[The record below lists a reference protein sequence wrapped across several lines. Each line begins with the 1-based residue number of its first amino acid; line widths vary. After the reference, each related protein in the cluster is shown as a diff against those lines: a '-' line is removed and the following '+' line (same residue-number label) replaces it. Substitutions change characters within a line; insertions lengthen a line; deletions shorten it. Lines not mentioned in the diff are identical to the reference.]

1 MTTKQVQNQNGT
13 TEYVVQGTGNTLVFL
28 HGAGASAIANWQSS
42 IELFSKSHK
51 VISINL
57 PSAGNTT
64 WTKQELSL
72 EDLAKVVKSVIENE
86 NEKSVTLI
94 GYSTGAIVALAF
106 AGIFES
112 ETKSVIALAPWLAN
126 ARQKFFFN
134 FWGKLLK
141 TDKELFARYN
151 TITALSIN
159 AHGYMNDEAFEG
171 TAQVFSNTGFNDDL
185 PLLIETLTTVNI
197 EPYLSDIKAKTKI
210 IGFTFDLIAPINQAK
225 EISDKVNG
233 AVYAEI
239 QAGHAGP
246 WEATEKMNK
255 EIANFI

>member
-13 TEYVVQGTGNTLVFL
+13 TEYIVQGTGETIVFL
-28 HGAGASAIANWQSS
+28 HGAGASATANWQSS
-42 IELFSKSHK
+42 IDFFSKGKK

-57 PSAGNTT
+57 PSAGSTT
-64 WTKQELSL
+64 WNKATLELT
-72 EDLAKVVKSVIENE
+72 DLVNVVKSVIEAEGDN
-86 NEKSVTLI
+86 SVTLV
-94 GYSTGAIVALAF
+94 GYSTGAIVALAY
-106 AGIFES
+106 GGTYPNEVKKI
-112 ETKSVIALAPWLAN
+112 IAMAPWLVN
-126 ARQKFFFN
+126 PRQKFFFD

-171 TAQVFSNTGFNDDL
+171 TAQVFGNTGFNQDL
-185 PLLIETLTTVNI
+185 PKLIEMLVSADI
-197 EPYLSDIKAKTKI
+197 EPFLSTITSKVKI
-210 IGFTFDLIAPINQAK
+210 IGFSFDLIAPVNLAK
-225 EISDKVNG
+225 EISSKIVN
-233 AVYAEI
+233 ALFSEI

-246 WEATEKMNK
+246 WEATDKMNE